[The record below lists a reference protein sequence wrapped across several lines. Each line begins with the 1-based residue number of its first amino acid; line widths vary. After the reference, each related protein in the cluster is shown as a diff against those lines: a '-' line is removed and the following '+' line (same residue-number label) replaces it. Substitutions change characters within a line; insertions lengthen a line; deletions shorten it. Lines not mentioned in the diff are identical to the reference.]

1 MEKWIFLQTSA
12 LLLGFVIDFAVGDPH
27 ALPHPVRWMGA
38 LIAALERQ
46 LRRARSPKSDFRRGL
61 LLTAVTAFLSTAL
74 PCLLLAAAW
83 AVDPWV
89 YFALDSL
96 MCWQILAARQLV
108 RESGLVQRALEAGD
122 IEKARYAVSMI
133 VGRDTERLSA
143 EGICKAA
150 VETVAENASDGVIA
164 PMCWMLLFGAA
175 GGFFYKSVN
184 TMDSMIGY
192 KNEKYL
198 WFGRAAAR
206 LDDAVNFLPAR
217 LSGLLMVIT
226 APLCGLDGKNAWK
239 IFRRDRLKHQSP
251 NSAQTEAACAGAL
264 RVELAGDAWYGG
276 VLHKKDKIGDPL
288 RPVEAKDIAG
298 AGRLMYASA
307 AVMLLTILAVRG
319 VVLLLC

>member
-46 LRRARSPKSDFRRGL
+46 LRRGISPKSDFRRGL

-198 WFGRAAAR
+198 WFGRAAAK